1 MLMCFTLALNSFAG
15 EQVKSLLDR
24 VNNAD
29 YIFEG
34 QVIKTNSYWNK
45 DSNKIYTSNV
55 VQISRIFKGDLQCG
69 TVELITNGGTVDD
82 KTECNSHYIT
92 MSEGTTGIFLC
103 GQNEKQLSPTA
114 FYQFSNPDKLT
125 MIFEQQSLIKYIL
138 EGGDWKAYDVTQ
150 KFGDLAA
157 LYGYTD
163 YLTQLN
169 YIDCVDGESLLNIPH
184 NLPVTDTY
192 RFPIYQRSKYDSLM
206 AHLNQKVSIVASRPH
221 PQRATKTLT
230 YNIANPIIT
239 GTTTKYFEFDID
251 LTDDATGYYFNSAMA
266 RIAYPSAIF
275 GSNLV
280 GANKIAVTRGTLI
293 SDTVTYDAPTPA
305 DIASNEIA
313 IPMGINVSNLGS
325 LNLSSITNTPTQ
337 AVHVKMEIQSCNIA
351 GSVSFT
357 NQTIMQLI
365 SYYGTYSNDTFGTN
379 YDNIVATD
387 SKAVPPCQ
395 ATIIS
400 TSPNTISAG
409 IGDKITIRGYQFG
422 PVKGNGSIMM
432 LNAEDGGASKVILDS
447 FDLSWSD
454 TTIIIT
460 VPSYNTYNIDA
471 SGVVHYSSRS
481 RVGSGPIWVTTNSG
495 DRDSSSPVTVFYSVT
510 NQSLTIGTNIIAK
523 PPQNLIKKDANGGY
537 KFSVDST
544 IWNTPAIKACVYKAV
559 AEWKCL
565 TGVSW
570 TMDTVIYGLSDTAHM
585 DGRNIIQFGYTA
597 YSPLGTVDANT
608 ATWAVNCGNTIY
620 TPEIDLVFRR
630 ATPWWF
636 DTTSTVAVPAGKA
649 DFYAAILHELGH
661 GHSLNHVMDS
671 FAVMYFDEKDGP
683 TPAAA
688 RKIILHNDAS
698 CDYGGNKVMDM
709 SIVATYTGCTTLPI
723 IPQYIC
729 TPFTGIFRLDNT
741 LLEISTYPNPFADN
755 ITIDYKVDRPCM
767 IDMFLVD
774 MQGRIIQ
781 SYPYE
786 STNAGE
792 FKREINTIN
801 LSNGAYFVLGHINGR
816 SFSQKL
822 ICIH

>member
-1 MLMCFTLALNSFAG
+1 MLLWLTCCALALNSYSQ
-15 EQVKSLLDR
+15 EKLKPLLDR
-24 VNNAD
+24 VNNAG

-34 QVIKTNSYWNK
+34 QVIKTYSYWNK
-45 DSNKIYTSNV
+45 DSDKIYTSNV

-82 KTECNSHYIT
+82 KTECNSHYIN

-150 KFGDLAA
+150 KFADLAA

-169 YIDCVDGESLLNIPH
+169 YVDCADGESLLNVPH
-184 NLPVTDTY
+184 ATPAADTY
-192 RFPIYQRSKYDSLM
+192 RFPVYQRSNYDSLM
-206 AHLNQKVSIVASRPH
+206 AHLNQKISIASARPH
-221 PQRATKTLT
+221 VQRATKTLT
-230 YNIANPIIT
+230 YTIANPIIT

-280 GANKIAVTRGTLI
+280 GSNKIAVTRGVLI

-325 LNLSSITNTPTQ
+325 LNLSPITNAPAQ
-337 AVHVKMEIQSCNIA
+337 AVHVKMEIQSCNLA

-357 NQTIMQLI
+357 NQSIMQLI

-387 SKAVPPCQ
+387 SKAVPACQ
-395 ATIIS
+395 ATI
-400 TSPNTISAG
+400 TSVSPTTISAG

-422 PVKGNGSIMM
+422 AVKGNGSIMM
-432 LNAEDGGASKVILDS
+432 LNAEDGGASKVILNTSDA
-447 FDLSWSD
+447 SWSD
-454 TTIIIT
+454 TAIVIT
-460 VPSYNTYNIDA
+460 VPSYNDTSMTSLGIIGRNT
-471 SGVVHYSSRS
+471 RS
-481 RVGSGPIWVTTNSG
+481 KVGSGPIWLITNSG
-495 DRDSSSPVTVFYSVT
+495 DRDSTSPVTVFYSVT
-510 NQSLTIGTNIIAK
+510 NLQLSNGIK
-523 PPQNLIKKDANGGY
+523 YPQNLIKKDANGGY

-559 AEWKCL
+559 ADWKCL

-585 DGRNIIQFGYTA
+585 DGRNVIQFGYTG
-597 YSPLGTVDANT
+597 YSMLGIVDANT
-608 ATWAVNCGNTIY
+608 STWALNCGTTIY
-620 TPEIDLVFRR
+620 TPEIDLVFNRS
-630 ATPWWF
+630 TPWWF
-636 DTTSTVAVPAGKA
+636 DTTGTAAVPSGMA

-671 FAVMYFDEKDGP
+671 FAVLYCYENDGP

-688 RKIILHNDAS
+688 RKIVLRNDAS

-709 SIVATYTGCTTLPI
+709 SIAATYGGCAALPI

-729 TPFTGIFRLDNT
+729 TPFTGIFRLDDT
-741 LLEISTYPNPFADN
+741 KLELSTYPNPFSDN
-755 ITIDYKVDRPCM
+755 ITIDYVLDRDCM
-767 IDMFLVD
+767 MDLALVD
-774 MQGRIIQ
+774 VQGRVMR
-781 SYPYE
+781 SYPYAAVG
-786 STNAGE
+786 AGQHRVE
-792 FKREINTIN
+792 MSAGD
-801 LSNGAYFVLGHINGR
+801 LSAGAYFINGHVNGR
-816 SFSQKL
+816 AFNQKI

>member
-1 MLMCFTLALNSFAG
+1 MCCTLAFNSYSQ
-15 EQVKSLLDR
+15 EKLKSLLDR
-24 VNNAD
+24 VNYSD

-34 QVIKTNSYWNK
+34 QVIKTYSYWNK
-45 DSNKIYTSNV
+45 DSDKIYTSNI

-69 TVELITNGGTVDD
+69 TVELITNGGTKDD
-82 KTECNSHYIT
+82 KTECNSHYIN

-150 KFGDLAA
+150 KFADLAT

-169 YIDCVDGESLLNIPH
+169 YIDCADGESLLNIPH
-184 NLPVTDTY
+184 TAPVADTY
-192 RFPIYQRSKYDSLM
+192 RFPVYQRSRYDSLM
-206 AHLNQKVSIVASRPH
+206 AHLNQKISITSARPH
-221 PQRATKTLT
+221 VQRATKTLT
-230 YNIANPIIT
+230 YNIVNPIIT

-280 GANKIAVTRGTLI
+280 GSNKIAVTRGALI

-325 LNLSSITNTPTQ
+325 LNLSAITNTPTQ
-337 AVHVKMEIQSCNIA
+337 AVHVKMEIQSCNLA

-357 NQTIMQLI
+357 NQSIMQLI

-387 SKAVPPCQ
+387 SKAVPACQ
-395 ATIIS
+395 ATITS
-400 TSPNTISAG
+400 VSPNTISAG

-422 PVKGNGSIMM
+422 AVKGNGSIMM
-432 LNAEDGGASKVILDS
+432 LNAEDGGASRVVLNTS
-447 FDLSWSD
+447 DLLWSD
-454 TTIIIT
+454 TSIVIT
-460 VPSYNTYNIDA
+460 VPSYNDTNMTSLGII
-471 SGVVHYSSRS
+471 GRNTRS
-481 RVGSGPIWVTTNSG
+481 RVGSGRIWLITDAG
-495 DRDSSSPVTVFYSVT
+495 DKDSTSPVTVFYSVT
-510 NQSLTIGTNIIAK
+510 NLQLSNGIKYA
-523 PPQNLIKKDANGGY
+523 QNLIKKDANGGY

-559 AEWKCL
+559 ADWKCL

-570 TMDTVIYGLSDTAHM
+570 TMDTVIYGLSDTAHL
-585 DGRNIIQFGYTA
+585 DGRNVMQFGYTG
-597 YSPLGTVDANT
+597 YSPLGTIDANT
-608 ATWAVNCGNTIY
+608 TTWASNCGTTIY
-620 TPEIDLVFRR
+620 TPEIDQVFNR

-636 DTTSTVAVPAGKA
+636 DTTSTNPVPAGMT
-649 DFYAAILHELGH
+649 DFYAVILHELGH
-661 GHSLNHVMDS
+661 GHSLNHILDS
-671 FAVMYFDEKDGP
+671 LAVMYWSTHDGP
-683 TPAAA
+683 TPAAS

-698 CDYGGNKVMDM
+698 CDFGGNKVMDM
-709 SIVATYTGCTTLPI
+709 SIVATYGGCTTLPI

-741 LLEISTYPNPFADN
+741 TLEISTYPNPFADN

-767 IDMFLVD
+767 IDMFLMD

-792 FKREINTIN
+792 YKKEINTAN
-801 LSNGAYFVLGHINGR
+801 LSSGAYFVVGHVNGR
-816 SFSQKL
+816 SFNQKL